1 MRFYSQIHRVKSKNL
16 FEQHVELD
24 FIPGSC
30 ALLTT
35 TEMSGAPNKA
45 IGKWLAEKDSGNDSE
60 PELSTFSNLNISTK
74 PLHTRPSRSQSKYS
88 ANQSK
93 EMVPNESSL
102 AKGCKL
108 HRVKSEH
115 MCSAAVPGP
124 VTDHRCIDSVV
135 DEREKRELTRGL
147 RPRGKQT
154 LNKLN
159 TNGSNSNS
167 PAQTTSITKTDRNN
181 DDVAQHDD
189 TTPGQYSCCE
199 GSSLVASGS
208 TLLTMTL
215 SQVSRNKARSR
226 TFDASSL
233 YSVTSDDF
241 NESDDEL
248 ISINGDSSSDYN
260 PLPVQSPR
268 LSSKR
273 KRTTTLSADLEVANL
288 LSPSVDDCF
297 SSGDNFSISDYSEP
311 EEPASCDI
319 PRKRV
324 CPESGDNRPFLDL
337 EKMQHEVEK
346 SASMSMK
353 RRPRAIRIMCF
364 SPIKNVSG
372 PHRPTTRS
380 QYNSRE
386 MVLATQFCPLVPVEY
401 PTEGYS

>member
-1 MRFYSQIHRVKSKNL
+1 M
-16 FEQHVELD
+16 
-24 FIPGSC
+24 
-30 ALLTT
+30 
-35 TEMSGAPNKA
+35 
-45 IGKWLAEKDSGNDSE
+45 
-60 PELSTFSNLNISTK
+60 
-74 PLHTRPSRSQSKYS
+74 
-88 ANQSK
+88 
-93 EMVPNESSL
+93 
-102 AKGCKL
+102 
-108 HRVKSEH
+108 
-115 MCSAAVPGP
+115 
-124 VTDHRCIDSVV
+124 

-181 DDVAQHDD
+181 DDVAQRDD

-208 TLLTMTL
+208 ALLTMTL
-215 SQVSRNKARSR
+215 SQVPRNKARSR

-297 SSGDNFSISDYSEP
+297 SSGDNFSISDYSGSF
-311 EEPASCDI
+311 SC
-319 PRKRV
+319 
-324 CPESGDNRPFLDL
+324 L
-337 EKMQHEVEK
+337 
-346 SASMSMK
+346 
-353 RRPRAIRIMCF
+353 
-364 SPIKNVSG
+364 
-372 PHRPTTRS
+372 
-380 QYNSRE
+380 
-386 MVLATQFCPLVPVEY
+386 
-401 PTEGYS
+401 